1 MRALWLVRT
10 SSLYFHNAR
19 VYVTRVHCWNIMH
32 AAYVI
37 GMSAP
42 NSRYILGKKLKKLV
56 PRALLSYKSTWE
68 FLRTLEK
75 FEKYEKHEPKVSAS
89 LHFSRV
95 PEIPACL

>member
-37 GMSAP
+37 GMSAQLTM
-42 NSRYILGKKLKKLV
+42 NFMKKIKK
-56 PRALLSYKSTWE
+56 
-68 FLRTLEK
+68 
-75 FEKYEKHEPKVSAS
+75 
-89 LHFSRV
+89 
-95 PEIPACL
+95 ACSSSIIEL